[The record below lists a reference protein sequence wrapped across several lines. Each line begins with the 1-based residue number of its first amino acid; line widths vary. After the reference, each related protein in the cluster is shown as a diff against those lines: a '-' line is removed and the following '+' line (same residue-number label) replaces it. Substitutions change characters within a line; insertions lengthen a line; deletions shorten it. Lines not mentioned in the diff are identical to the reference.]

1 MDPNW
6 SKIKSSNLNSFQS
19 FPLHMKVDDVDL
31 KPVDINLNM
40 FVMISL
46 INNGYRPNKHDRNTI
61 IIFEEILESILEI
74 ATLSNK
80 IAISSKNKRILFTR
94 KDEEIE
100 VEDEK

>member
-1 MDPNW
+1 
-6 SKIKSSNLNSFQS
+6 
-19 FPLHMKVDDVDL
+19 MKVDDVDL

-80 IAISSKNKRILFTR
+80 IAISSKNKKILFTR